1 MKRRYAIQIA
11 AGAVLGAAGLL
22 LPFLADGMEALS
34 SLLVT
39 IGLVL
44 LAVAA
49 VRHWRFRDEPEK
61 DERTQKIG
69 AYGISYSWFLTLVF
83 LAILFWVDYLGVL
96 ALTVESVLLATIL
109 LMGLSARIFQWYFFR
124 QGDVA

>member
-1 MKRRYAIQIA
+1 MKKRYAIQIA
-11 AGAVLGAAGLL
+11 AGAVLGAAGIL
-22 LPFLADGMEALS
+22 LPFLVDGTEAIS

-39 IGLVL
+39 IGLVI
-44 LAVAA
+44 LAVAV

-69 AYGISYSWFLTLVF
+69 AYAISYSWFITLVF
-83 LAILFWVDYLGVL
+83 LALLFWVDYLGVL

-109 LMGLSARIFQWYFFR
+109 LMGLSASIFRGYLFR

>member
-1 MKRRYAIQIA
+1 MKTRYAVQIA
-11 AGAVLGAAGLL
+11 AGAVLGAAGIL
-22 LPFLADGMEALS
+22 LPFLVAGTEAIS

-39 IGLVL
+39 IGLVI

-49 VRHWRFRDEPEK
+49 VRHWRFRDEPER

-69 AYGISYSWFLTLVF
+69 AYGISYSWLLTIVF
-83 LAILFWVDYLGVL
+83 LALLFWADYLGVL

-109 LMGLSARIFQWYFFR
+109 LMGLSARIFQWYFFQ

>member
-1 MKRRYAIQIA
+1 VKRRYAIQIV
-11 AGAVLGAAGLL
+11 AGAVIGVLGLI
-22 LPFLADGMEALS
+22 LPFLVNGTEALS

-39 IGLVL
+39 IGLVI

-49 VRHWRFRDEPEK
+49 VRHWRFRDELEK

-69 AYGISYSWFLTLVF
+69 AYGVSYSWLLTLVF
-83 LAILFWVDYLGVL
+83 LAVLFWVDYLGVF
-96 ALTVESVLLATIL
+96 ALTVESVLFTTIL
-109 LMGLSARIFQWYFFR
+109 LMGLSARIFQWYLFR

>member
-1 MKRRYAIQIA
+1 MKTRYAVQIA
-11 AGAVLGAAGLL
+11 AGAVLGAAGIL
-22 LPFLADGMEALS
+22 LPFLVAGTEAIS

-39 IGLVL
+39 IGLVI

-49 VRHWRFRDEPEK
+49 VRHWRFRDEPER

-69 AYGISYSWFLTLVF
+69 AYGISYSWLLTLVF
-83 LAILFWVDYLGVL
+83 LALLFWVDYLGVL
-96 ALTVESVLLATIL
+96 ALTVETVLLATIL
-109 LMGLSARIFQWYFFR
+109 LMGLSARIFQWYLFR

>member
-1 MKRRYAIQIA
+1 MKTRYAVQIA
-11 AGAVLGAAGLL
+11 AGAVLGAAGIL
-22 LPFLADGMEALS
+22 LPFLVAGTEAIS

-39 IGLVL
+39 IGLVI
-44 LAVAA
+44 LAVAV
-49 VRHWRFRDEPEK
+49 VRHWRFREEPEK

-69 AYGISYSWFLTLVF
+69 AYGISYSWLLTIIF
-83 LAILFWVDYLGVL
+83 LALLFWVDYLGVL
-96 ALTVESVLLATIL
+96 ALTVETVLLSTIL

>member
-1 MKRRYAIQIA
+1 MKTRYAVQIA
-11 AGAVLGAAGLL
+11 AGAVLGAAGIL
-22 LPFLADGMEALS
+22 LPFLVAGTEAIS

-39 IGLVL
+39 IGLVI

-49 VRHWRFRDEPEK
+49 VRHWRFRDEPER

-69 AYGISYSWFLTLVF
+69 AYGISYSWLLTLVF
-83 LAILFWVDYLGVL
+83 LALLFWVDYLGVL

-109 LMGLSARIFQWYFFR
+109 LMGLSARIFQWYFFQ

>member
-1 MKRRYAIQIA
+1 MKTRYAVQIA
-11 AGAVLGAAGLL
+11 AGAVLGAAGIL
-22 LPFLADGMEALS
+22 LPFLVDGTEAIS

-39 IGLVL
+39 IGLVI
-44 LAVAA
+44 LAVAV

-83 LAILFWVDYLGVL
+83 LALLFWVDYLGVL
-96 ALTVESVLLATIL
+96 ALTAESVLLATIL
-109 LMGLSARIFQWYFFR
+109 LMGLSARIFQWYLFR
-124 QGDVA
+124 QGDIA

>member
-1 MKRRYAIQIA
+1 MKTRYAVQIA
-11 AGAVLGAAGLL
+11 AGAVLGAAGIL
-22 LPFLADGMEALS
+22 LPFIVDGAEAIS

-44 LAVAA
+44 LAVAT

-69 AYGISYSWFLTLVF
+69 AFGISCSWLLTLVF
-83 LAILFWVDYLGVL
+83 LALLFWADYLGVL

-109 LMGLSARIFQWYFFR
+109 LMGLSANIFRWYFPR
-124 QGDVA
+124 KGDIA

>member
-1 MKRRYAIQIA
+1 MKSRYAIQIA

>member
-1 MKRRYAIQIA
+1 MKKRYAVQIA
-11 AGAVLGAAGLL
+11 AGAVLGAAGML
-22 LPFLADGMEALS
+22 LPFLVAGTEAIS

-39 IGLVL
+39 IGLVI
-44 LAVAA
+44 LAVAV
-49 VRHWRFRDEPEK
+49 VRHWKFRDEPER

-83 LAILFWVDYLGVL
+83 LALLFWVDYLGVV
-96 ALTVESVLLATIL
+96 ALTVETVLLATIL
-109 LMGLSARIFQWYFFR
+109 LMGLSARIFQWYLFR

>member
-1 MKRRYAIQIA
+1 MTLT
-11 AGAVLGAAGLL
+11 GC
-22 LPFLADGMEALS
+22 S
-34 SLLVT
+34 SYDYTVPANPAHPSVHTSHPRST

-44 LAVAA
+44 LAVAV
-49 VRHWRFRDEPEK
+49 VRHRRFQDEPER

-69 AYGISYSWFLTLVF
+69 AYGISYSWLLTIIF
-83 LAILFWVDYLGVL
+83 LALLFWVNYLGLL
-96 ALTVESVLLATIL
+96 ALTVETVLLTTIL

>member
-1 MKRRYAIQIA
+1 MKKRYTVQIA
-11 AGAVLGAAGLL
+11 AGAVLGAAGML
-22 LPFLADGMEALS
+22 LPFLVDGTEAIS

-39 IGLVL
+39 IGLVI
-44 LAVAA
+44 LAVAV

-83 LAILFWVDYLGVL
+83 LALLFWVDYLGLL
-96 ALTVESVLLATIL
+96 ALTVETVLLATIL
-109 LMGLSARIFQWYFFR
+109 LMGLSARIFQWYLFR